1 MAVISEQFVKDI
13 RARLRI
19 KHTHLDNEI
28 TDLIGEARADLLS
41 VGILASKVNDE
52 ADMLIRRAVFTYAKA
67 EFGLDNDDS
76 EKYRESYKAQKIHL
90 ANSKEYTVESE
101 EV

>member
-1 MAVISEQFVKDI
+1 MADVSQPFVKDI
-13 RARLRI
+13 RDRLRV
-19 KHTHLDNEI
+19 KHTRHDKEI
-28 TDLIGEARADLLS
+28 TDLIGEARAELLS

-52 ADMLIRRAVFTYAKA
+52 QDMLIRRAIFTYVKA

-76 EKYRESYKAQKIHL
+76 EKYRASFEKQKIHISNM
-90 ANSKEYTVESE
+90 AEYTVE